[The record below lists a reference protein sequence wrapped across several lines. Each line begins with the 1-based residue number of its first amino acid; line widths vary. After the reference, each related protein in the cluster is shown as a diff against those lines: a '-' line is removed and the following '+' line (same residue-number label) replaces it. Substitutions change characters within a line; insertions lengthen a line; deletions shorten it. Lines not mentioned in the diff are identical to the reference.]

1 MTDGEQQFRKGGMP
15 HSILICDDEPH
26 VTQLMGLVLREAGF
40 TVRTASHGRMAFEM
54 AAQDPPDLVV
64 TDFQMPLMNGLELAM
79 KLRTHDATAVVPVIM
94 LTSRSHRLNDEEM
107 GLTSIVKLL
116 PKPFSPREV
125 TLEVT
130 RVLEAASPPAEAA

>member
-1 MTDGEQQFRKGGMP
+1 MP

-54 AAQDPPDLVV
+54 AAQEPPDLVV
-64 TDFQMPLMNGLELAM
+64 TDFQMPLMNGLELATR
-79 KLRTHDATAVVPVIM
+79 LREHAPTAEVPVIM
-94 LTSRSHRLNDEEM
+94 LTSRSHRLDDAELA
-107 GLTSIVKLL
+107 LTSIVKLL

-125 TLEVT
+125 TQEVS
-130 RVLEAASPPAEAA
+130 RVLESQSRSAEAA